1 MPPVWIQRMVTL
13 AATAAMAGCLGSGS
27 DVTAIKVAGDSL
39 ADAGAFGF
47 KFTVQGPSLA
57 QTRIWVDHVADAA
70 DVGPLCARYTAT
82 GPNTVA
88 ANPAATHCTS
98 HAVGGARINVP
109 GKAGDTTALSIQ
121 QQLRDL
127 GASAYGEREV
137 LLVVGGGN
145 DAADLIGAY
154 LGASADGGAAYLA
167 LLSELLSPAQVA
179 QAAAAGNAGLA
190 QAGGLYMAALAD
202 QLADTLQTQALAKG
216 AKRVVVLN
224 APDVTRT
231 PRFLALLAAV
241 AQSSGGGATGAAVAE
256 QIATTARAWVGA
268 YNGRLAQRF
277 ATESRVAVV
286 DFFGALNQ
294 WLTSPAAYGLSNT
307 TTPAC
312 PPTGTDAQGLPTYSI
327 QTCSEASLAATAP
340 AGAGAGWWNRYVF
353 SDNFHGTPR
362 TNALM
367 GNLVNDTL
375 RARGWM

>member
-1 MPPVWIQRMVTL
+1 MRWMHRL
-13 AATAAMAGCLGSGS
+13 TAVAMAAVLTACGSGT
-27 DVTAIKVAGDSL
+27 DVTAIRVAGDSL
-39 ADAGAFGF
+39 ADAGTFGF
-47 KFTVQGPSLA
+47 KFTVQSATLA
-57 QTRIWVDHVADAA
+57 QTRIWVDHVTDAA
-70 DVGPLCARYTAT
+70 DVGTLCPRYTAT
-82 GPNTVA
+82 GPNAVA
-88 ANPAATHCTS
+88 ANPAAAQCTS
-98 HAVGGARINVP
+98 HAVGGARINVA
-109 GKAGDTTALSIQ
+109 GTAGDATPLSIP

-127 GASAYGEREV
+127 GASAYGDREV

-154 LGASADGGAAYLA
+154 LGASADGGAAYVA
-167 LLSELLSPAQVA
+167 LLGELLSPAQVA
-179 QAAAAGNAGLA
+179 QAVAGGNAGLA

-202 QLADTLQTQALAKG
+202 QLADTLQAQALAKG

-268 YNGRLAQRF
+268 YNSRLAQRF
-277 ATESRVAVV
+277 AAESRVAVV

-294 WLTSPAAYGLSNT
+294 WLASPATYGLTNTTSPAC
-307 TTPAC
+307 PA
-312 PPTGTDAQGLPTYSI
+312 TGTDARGLPTYSI
-327 QTCSEASLAATAP
+327 QTCTEASLTAAAP
-340 AGAGAGWWNRYVF
+340 AGAGAGWWNSYVF